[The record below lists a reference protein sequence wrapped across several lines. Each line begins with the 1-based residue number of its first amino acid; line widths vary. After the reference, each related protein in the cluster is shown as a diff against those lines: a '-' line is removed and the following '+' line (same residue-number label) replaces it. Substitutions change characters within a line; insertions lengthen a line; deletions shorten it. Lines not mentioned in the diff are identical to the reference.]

1 MEKTMEPPHKFPLGG
16 FLQGSAPMIVP
27 RYQRAYAWDK
37 EEISDFIQDLKKVLD
52 ERRAKSEDEQN
63 KELYFFGAILSAQFD
78 EPASSKGSRH
88 EIIDGQQRLATVML
102 TLVVLRKALLELWS
116 DAGQPG
122 ADSPDELALAK
133 GLAEEIEDNYLHFLH
148 RDLKTG
154 LSSRRPALTLSE
166 RDREFFASIVESGP
180 QKAGQTSPDSHKFL
194 ARACKTLEDELVQ
207 PILINQE
214 LDAKQKIDALIELFL
229 LLTNN
234 FYVIMLYTKEN
245 LDEAYRLFNVLNDRG
260 VNLSDADLLR
270 TKSLELL
277 EDERFRSLQ
286 GDVAKSW
293 DEIFLSKGG
302 LISGF
307 LAAYFAS
314 RTGQRAP
321 KRQLYHAYLTHI
333 FPEGRDL
340 KDDRSARAF
349 RDLVSQMASEHAAY
363 RQLSAGEWPY
373 SPGSAPLWMKKRLE
387 RLVTVLKRTGDIPL
401 LLSAW
406 AADPEDDTR
415 FSELVDL
422 VERFGL
428 RWSVAPL
435 HSGTLSEAYYEHAV
449 LLRIEPATYTVQ
461 RFLRRYAPFVAE
473 NAPDSIFQPALVQR
487 LRYGKHLDNQL
498 VKHVLTTIEDYWSDL
513 NDSETST
520 APRPRMESA
529 YDFSQ
534 IQIEHIYPQN
544 PREQD
549 IDESLERVLH
559 VLGNL
564 TFLSGD
570 DNLELGNR
578 PFKEKKEEYKK
589 ASSRLTRELGMVD
602 EWTPDVVHDRGS
614 RLIEFARRIYAV
626 PAVPAA
632 SVDSAAS
639 FWAFTQ
645 KGGGSDYADVPGK
658 HYAYLQRLP
667 NGRQILEGDFFALLL
682 LDGTK
687 PHRRREFIAVGRIGA
702 FSDTDDGIRRAV
714 FSHYLTLPAAIPLSS
729 ENDPRPNK
737 QHSMNRLSK
746 HFLVDLLPSSFNLD
760 SLPPVE
766 PSIDAEPTPHL
777 PSDD

>member
-1 MEKTMEPPHKFPLGG
+1 MV
-16 FLQGSAPMIVP
+16 VP
-27 RYQRAYAWDK
+27 RYQRAYSWDK
-37 EEISDFIQDLKKVLD
+37 EEISDFIQDINKVLD
-52 ERRAKSEDEQN
+52 ERRTRSENTKNE
-63 KELYFFGAILSAQFD
+63 EFYFFGAILSAQFD
-78 EPASSKGSRH
+78 EPASSPGSRH

-102 TLVVLRKALLELWS
+102 TLVVLRKALLRLWS

-122 ADSPDELALAK
+122 VDSPDESALAK
-133 GLAEEIEDNYLHFLH
+133 GLADEIDDSYLHFVH
-148 RDLKTG
+148 RDLRTG
-154 LSSRRPALTLSE
+154 LPSRRPALTLSE
-166 RDREFFASIVESGP
+166 RDRDFFASIVESGP
-180 QKAGQTSPDSHKFL
+180 KKAERGAPDSHKYI
-194 ARACKTLEDELVQ
+194 AQACKKLEDELVQ
-207 PILINQE
+207 PILINE
-214 LDAKQKIDALIELFL
+214 DLSAKQKIDSLIELFL
-229 LLTNN
+229 LITNN
-234 FYVIMLYTKEN
+234 LYVIKLYTKAN
-245 LDEAYRLFNVLNDRG
+245 LDEAYRLFSVLNDRG

-286 GDVAKSW
+286 EDVAKSW
-293 DEIFLSKGG
+293 DDIFLSKGG
-302 LISGF
+302 VISGF

-321 KRQLYHAYLTHI
+321 KRQLYHEYLTQI
-333 FPEGRDL
+333 FPEARDL
-340 KDDRSARAF
+340 KDVRSARAF
-349 RDLVSQMASEHAAY
+349 RDLISQMASEHAAY

-415 FSELVDL
+415 FSEIVDL

-449 LLRIEPATYTVQ
+449 LLRIEPETYTAQ
-461 RFLRRYAPFVAE
+461 RFLHRYAPYVAE
-473 NAPDSIFQPALVQR
+473 NAPDSSFQPALVQR
-487 LRYGKHLDNQL
+487 LRYGKPLDNQL
-498 VKHVLTTIEDYWSDL
+498 IKHVLTTIEDHWSDL
-513 NDSETST
+513 SRSESDDP
-520 APRPRMESA
+520 PRPRMESA

-534 IQIEHIYPQN
+534 IQIEHIYPQK
-544 PREQD
+544 PRKQD

-559 VLGNL
+559 ELGNL

-570 DNLELGNR
+570 DNLELGNK
-578 PFKEKKEEYKK
+578 PFDEKKAEYKK

-602 EWTPDVVHDRGS
+602 EWTPDVVHDRGK

-626 PAVPAA
+626 PAVPAVA
-632 SVDSAAS
+632 VDSAPS

-645 KGGGSDYADVPGK
+645 KGGGSEYADVPGK
-658 HYAYLQRLP
+658 QYEYLQRLP

-682 LDGTK
+682 LDGKK

-702 FSDTDDGIRRAV
+702 FSDSDDGTRRAV
-714 FSHYLTLPAAIPLSS
+714 FSHYLMLPVAIPLSS
-729 ENDPRPNK
+729 GKDPRPNK
-737 QHSMNRLSK
+737 QHSMNRVSK
-746 HFLVDLLPSSFNLD
+746 QFFVDLLPSGFDLD

-766 PSIDAEPTPHL
+766 MAIDSEPMLSQPQE
-777 PSDD
+777 D